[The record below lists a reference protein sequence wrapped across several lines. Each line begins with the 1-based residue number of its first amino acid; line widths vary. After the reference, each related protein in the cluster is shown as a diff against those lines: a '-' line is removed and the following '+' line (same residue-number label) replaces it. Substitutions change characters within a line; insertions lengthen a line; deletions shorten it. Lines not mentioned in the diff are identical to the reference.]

1 MAYIASQKAIVHV
14 NSQQAYLADTLRR
27 RQRKLDEKS
36 LKIVVSPINIALKSL
51 SIIFVVHILLQECD
65 L

>member
-1 MAYIASQKAIVHV
+1 MHV
-14 NSQQAYLADTLRR
+14 NSQQAFLADTLRS

-36 LKIVVSPINIALKSL
+36 LKIVVSPINIALKSF